1 VQSVGAPIAGVRA
14 RGAIGAT
21 SPFDE
26 VTVGLGGA
34 RTGCGGVTGLSGGRG
49 VGMGFAE
56 GDGGLVG
63 RKSLGLGTGPIDV
76 SMFVAQSN
84 RARSCG
90 AGLTAGLA
98 VVVGTGCVVSLSG
111 SRTP

>member
-1 VQSVGAPIAGVRA
+1 MCSVGVQ
-14 RGAIGAT
+14 GAV
-21 SPFDE
+21 SPFDG
-26 VTVGLGGA
+26 VTLGLGGA
-34 RTGCGGVTGLSGGRG
+34 RAGCGGVTGLSSRRG
-49 VGMGFAE
+49 AGMGLAK